1 MAKVRAFDCAW
12 IKCVEYLPFVTEDL
26 NLVKI
31 RITDVNIA
39 PVVYSQSG
47 AAICIAQIH
56 GAQEMAPCIENL
68 NARVAYIEHEQF
80 TTGYDY
86 LAGEPELTGAVT
98 AATVAELANQLPPLV
113 HNKDHVP
120 LPIAHV
126 NASRSFID
134 CDPCWAI
141 EVRFS
146 ASHFPEVT
154 AKLSCRIVDQYRSS
168 VLVDDVEVI
177 LTVHGERDG
186 KVQTIA
192 ASVQTAIFR
201 ANKVE
206 DMHGLSAGIG
216 DEDTVVRVCGH
227 SNW

>member
-1 MAKVRAFDCAW
+1 MTEVRAFDCAW
-12 IKCVEYLPFVTEDL
+12 VKCVERLPFVTEDL

-68 NARVAYIEHEQF
+68 NARVAYIEHEQRSEERRAAICIAQIHGAQEMAPCIENLNARVAYIEHEQF
-80 TTGYDY
+80 TTDYDY

-134 CDPCWAI
+134 CDPCRAI

-146 ASHFPEVT
+146 SSQFP
-154 AKLSCRIVDQYRSS
+154 
-168 VLVDDVEVI
+168 
-177 LTVHGERDG
+177 
-186 KVQTIA
+186 
-192 ASVQTAIFR
+192 
-201 ANKVE
+201 
-206 DMHGLSAGIG
+206 
-216 DEDTVVRVCGH
+216 
-227 SNW
+227 